1 MDDTKDTKDIKETG
15 EAASVLSA
23 DEQMI
28 QDGFNALLNDYL
40 KSNHRRKVERITK
53 AFNFANQAHAGVKR
67 RSGEPYIMHPI
78 AVARIV
84 CRRWVWALPLFALRY
99 CMMSWKIPSI
109 RWRISGICSETR
121 SPRSWMA

>member
-1 MDDTKDTKDIKETG
+1 MQPAQEVKP
-15 EAASVLSA
+15 VLSA

-28 QDGFNALLNDYL
+28 QDGFNALLQDYL

-84 CRRWVWALPLFALRY
+84 CREMGLGPLPSVRL
-99 CMMSWKIPSI
+99 CCTMWWKIPNT
-109 RWRISGICSETR
+109 RLRILRICSARR
-121 SPRSWMA
+121 SPKSWMA

>member
-67 RSGEPYIMHPI
+67 RFRRTLYNASYRRGSYRMPGDGFGLYLYLLCVI
-78 AVARIV
+78 A
-84 CRRWVWALPLFALRY
+84 
-99 CMMSWKIPSI
+99 
-109 RWRISGICSETR
+109 
-121 SPRSWMA
+121 